1 MVMGLGA
8 GGGGE
13 EMGKQTPFE
22 AFHQKS
28 NEPYFMNAMVFY
40 DLPCNA
46 LKCLGPKPALSASF
60 LPVAGRGGAIFAT
73 TDVIL

>member
-1 MVMGLGA
+1 
-8 GGGGE
+8 
-13 EMGKQTPFE
+13 
-22 AFHQKS
+22 
-28 NEPYFMNAMVFY
+28 MNAMVFY